1 MLHHSWG
8 ALHQPFMLKC
18 GCIEGRIWGWSA
30 WAHFQVDLGF
40 VKGGFINQTFFCMSI
55 SSFVNIKYL
64 VLILCRVLYMRPL
77 SWGHRTCLNNWTTLI
92 WTELCKTSTL
102 NRVSYIIT
110 TKLSLQA
117 YQSWVQRNGEE
128 KRLPAVNLTND
139 QLFFVGFAQVRQTIR
154 AQLPP
159 QHNSVPQGSILRPLL
174 FLFMTC
180 VLMLYADIMVICVPA
195 ATEFI
200 KIINTIFLSICV

>member
-1 MLHHSWG
+1 
-8 ALHQPFMLKC
+8 
-18 GCIEGRIWGWSA
+18 
-30 WAHFQVDLGF
+30 
-40 VKGGFINQTFFCMSI
+40 MSI

-77 SWGHRTCLNNWTTLI
+77 SWGHRTCPNNWTTLI
-92 WTELCKTSTL
+92 WTELSKTSTL
-102 NRVSYIIT
+102 NCVSYIIT
-110 TKLSLQA
+110 SKLSLQA
-117 YQSWVQRNGEE
+117 YQSWVQKNGEE

-154 AQLPP
+154 AQFTP
-159 QHNSVPQGSILRPLL
+159 QHNGVPQDSILGPLL

-200 KIINTIFLSICV
+200 KSINTSIFLSIPRV

>member
-18 GCIEGRIWGWSA
+18 GCIKGRIWGWSA

-77 SWGHRTCLNNWTTLI
+77 SWGHRTRLNNWTTLI

-102 NRVSYIIT
+102 NVCLT
-110 TKLSLQA
+110 LSQ
-117 YQSWVQRNGEE
+117 QN
-128 KRLPAVNLTND
+128 
-139 QLFFVGFAQVRQTIR
+139 
-154 AQLPP
+154 
-159 QHNSVPQGSILRPLL
+159 LL
-174 FLFMTC
+174 FR
-180 VLMLYADIMVICVPA
+180 P
-195 ATEFI
+195 
-200 KIINTIFLSICV
+200 INRGFRGMERRRDFLQSTWPMISSSLWDLLRWDKQ